1 MRCKAAILG
10 VALLTAVAGTANAGS
25 DFIGLSGGLGMPTGD
40 YSNAAANGWQI
51 GATGT
56 HMLNDQWGI
65 GGDLAYHAWGGSQDA
80 NNAAELAFGPG
91 SEFHWNSIQATAH
104 AVMAFPTQSNVKPY
118 ATAGLGLYNMGLKL
132 DSPSGNTSTTKAEF
146 GFNVGAGMN
155 FLTSST
161 MRWGVQGT
169 YHIVPAKNDLGADVN
184 FFQVGLNVLWGLGNR

>member
-51 GATGT
+51 GATGN

-65 GGDLAYHAWGGSQDA
+65 GGDLAYHAWGGSKDA
-80 NNAAELAFGPG
+80 NAAAELAFGPG
-91 SEFHWNSIQATAH
+91 SKFNWSAIQATAH

-118 ATAGLGLYNMGLKL
+118 ATAGLGLYNMGLKFT
-132 DSPSGNTSTTKAEF
+132 SPSGNVSTTKAEF

-155 FLTSST
+155 FITSSN